1 MHRLARLRSAVRS
14 DDGATLVETLV
25 AVVILGIAAVAI
37 LAGLQL
43 SVAASDIHR
52 KQTTDG
58 ASVRSYAEA
67 IEKYLTTTGNYV
79 KCAGANAYG
88 PAVVGY
94 TVPAGYSAPQ
104 QAAAE
109 TLAGDGSVATGSCP
123 GRDQGVQRLRLSV
136 SSTDGRATETLTI
149 VVRRSCERGTACD

>member
-1 MHRLARLRSAVRS
+1 MHLLARLRAVARS
-14 DDGATLVETLV
+14 EDRGATLVETLV

-52 KQTTDG
+52 KQTNSG
-58 ASVRSYAEA
+58 AAVRGYAEA
-67 IEKYLTTTGNYV
+67 IEKYLNTTGNYV
-79 KCAGANAYG
+79 RCAGADVYR

-94 TVPAGYSAPQ
+94 TVPAGLIAQ

-109 TLAGDGSVATGSCP
+109 PLAGDGSVSAGCP
-123 GRDQGVQRLRLSV
+123 SGDKGVQRLRLSLR
-136 SSTDGRATETLTI
+136 STDGRATETLTV
-149 VVRRSCERGTACD
+149 VVRRACDSGSSCD